1 MTYFQSII
9 LGIIQGASEFLP
21 ISSSG
26 HLVLAP
32 YIFGWE
38 ISTREA
44 FVFDVL
50 VQVATLSAVIIFYW
64 KDLVLILK
72 AFVQGIIQKK
82 PFDDINSRLGWF
94 LILATIPAGAAAII
108 FKDTFEEAFSNP
120 KSAAVFLLVTSALLL
135 IGELFGKR
143 IRQLDS
149 MIWADA
155 LLIGICQVFALF
167 PGVSRSGSTITGG
180 LLRKFDRGAAARFS
194 FLMAVPVMS
203 AAGLIAVIDLAQSP
217 ELFTNIPVYLAG
229 FIASAIVGYLSIR
242 WFIGYLSRQSLYIFA
257 AYCAVLGL
265 GFLAYFS
272 L

>member
-32 YIFGWE
+32 YFFGWE
-38 ISTREA
+38 ISSREA

-50 VQVATLSAVIIFYW
+50 VQVATLSAVIIYYW
-64 KDLVLILK
+64 KDLVTILK

-82 PFDDINSRLGWF
+82 PFQDANSRLGWY
-94 LILATIPAGAAAII
+94 LILATIPAGLAAVL
-108 FKDTFEEAFSNP
+108 FKDTFEQAFSNP
-120 KSAAVFLLVTSALLL
+120 ESAALFLLVTSALLV
-135 IGELFGKR
+135 IGELLGRR
-143 IRQLDS
+143 IRKLES
-149 MIWADA
+149 LTWLDA
-155 LLIGICQVFALF
+155 LIVGLFQCLALF
-167 PGVSRSGSTITGG
+167 PGISRSGSTITGG
-180 LLRKFDRGAAARFS
+180 LVRKFDRGSAARFS

-203 AAGLIAVIDLAQSP
+203 AAGVLAVIDLAQSP

-229 FIASAIVGYLSIR
+229 FVTSAFIGYFAIR
-242 WFIGYLSRQSLYIFA
+242 WFIGFLSKQSLYIFA

-265 GFLAYFS
+265 GFLVYFN